1 MIRDMSRDHTKF
13 LDVLRARTGYLNPLV
28 FYWNSNKHFSFLKA
42 FEEQQDPTI
51 IMDMINMIVTT
62 NKLQAVTIDSAP
74 SETEL
79 YFLKPSLIFTIFHYS
94 YFTISLFHYFT
105 VSLFSV
111 FMNFEM
117 FFLTFQLIF
126 SY

>member
-1 MIRDMSRDHTKF
+1 MISDMSRDHTKF

-62 NKLQAVTIDSAP
+62 NKLQAVTIDSA
-74 SETEL
+74 S
-79 YFLKPSLIFTIFHYS
+79 IFTKKAAVLLESKYQVGFYS
-94 YFTISLFHYFT
+94 
-105 VSLFSV
+105 
-111 FMNFEM
+111 
-117 FFLTFQLIF
+117 
-126 SY
+126 